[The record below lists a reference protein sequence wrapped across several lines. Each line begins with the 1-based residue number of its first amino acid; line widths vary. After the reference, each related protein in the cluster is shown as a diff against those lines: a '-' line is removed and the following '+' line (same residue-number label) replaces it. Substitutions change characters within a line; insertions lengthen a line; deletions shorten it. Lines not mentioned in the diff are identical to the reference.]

1 MNAPIYRLPI
11 GSINIAKLK
20 RKPWYIRLMFFWR
33 EGERSPFI
41 PREKRAVPEKAVG
54 TLADTMRK
62 FEEETK

>member
-41 PREKRAVPEKAVG
+41 PREKSCLLYTSPSPR
-54 TLADTMRK
+54 DS
-62 FEEETK
+62 